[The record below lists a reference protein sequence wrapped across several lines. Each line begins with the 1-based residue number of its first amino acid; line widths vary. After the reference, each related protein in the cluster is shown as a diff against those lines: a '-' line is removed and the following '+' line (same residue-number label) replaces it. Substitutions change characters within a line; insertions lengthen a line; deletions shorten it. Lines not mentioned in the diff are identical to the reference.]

1 MLMPVGMVE
10 SFGWS
15 VPRSISADRCTPFRV
30 STAWMMRSGIPSTPR
45 SKPAEKPAEES
56 FTDVSQSLGEI
67 AHQVVDGAEDAGWV
81 VINAADASS
90 EYGLA
95 AHPLSDVSD
104 LESDVE
110 SDTDAAEEVLE
121 ANGETSSDAGVEASV
136 AVDTS
141 EVTDRTTPIS
151 QLKTSMKELFSFNAQ
166 RRKEARY
173 AHRGDCDAA
182 EVTVDAA
189 EVTTDAA
196 LFNGG
201 SEMNVES
208 VEASE
213 TSEVDEEFQT
223 EAAIEDTSTTEDTST
238 HEGIDVDDVIPV
250 ADVDNVDVVPDTVVV
265 ALEQEGNVEAV
276 TSAVETTT
284 MAPEEKATS
293 SNPLAG
299 VMDRLAAL
307 KTKVMEGDSAND
319 EAQIGNETT
328 VSEAT

>member
-1 MLMPVGMVE
+1 MP
-10 SFGWS
+10 
-15 VPRSISADRCTPFRV
+15 
-30 STAWMMRSGIPSTPR
+30 
-45 SKPAEKPAEES
+45 
-56 FTDVSQSLGEI
+56 
-67 AHQVVDGAEDAGWV
+67 
-81 VINAADASS
+81 
-90 EYGLA
+90 
-95 AHPLSDVSD
+95 
-104 LESDVE
+104 
-110 SDTDAAEEVLE
+110 
-121 ANGETSSDAGVEASV
+121 
-136 AVDTS
+136 
-141 EVTDRTTPIS
+141 
-151 QLKTSMKELFSFNAQ
+151 
-166 RRKEARY
+166 
-173 AHRGDCDAA
+173 A
-182 EVTVDAA
+182 EVTADAA

-196 LFNGG
+196 EVTTDAAEVTTDTALFKGG
-201 SEMNVES
+201 SEIKVES

-213 TSEVDEEFQT
+213 TSEVDEKIQT
-223 EAAIEDTSTTEDTST
+223 EAAIEDTSTAEETST

-328 VSEAT
+328 VSEATLTGTVDQEPKSVPLAIEMEPGSWRLLLAVP

>member
-1 MLMPVGMVE
+1 M
-10 SFGWS
+10 
-15 VPRSISADRCTPFRV
+15 
-30 STAWMMRSGIPSTPR
+30 
-45 SKPAEKPAEES
+45 PAE
-56 FTDVSQSLGEI
+56 
-67 AHQVVDGAEDAGWV
+67 
-81 VINAADASS
+81 
-90 EYGLA
+90 
-95 AHPLSDVSD
+95 
-104 LESDVE
+104 
-110 SDTDAAEEVLE
+110 
-121 ANGETSSDAGVEASV
+121 
-136 AVDTS
+136 
-141 EVTDRTTPIS
+141 VT
-151 QLKTSMKELFSFNAQ
+151 A
-166 RRKEARY
+166 
-173 AHRGDCDAA
+173 DAA

-213 TSEVDEEFQT
+213 TIEVDEEFQT
-223 EAAIEDTSTTEDTST
+223 EAAIEDTTTTEDTST

-328 VSEAT
+328 VSEATLTGTVDQEPKSVPLAIEMEPGSWRLLLAVPQADVEEMLPAVRLAAALREGATPLEYTRAKDHFLGAVRRIAIRASEELGRQLDEAAAAAAAEQRVVLKESTGATDGRAPADDAPMQLPGRAMEPAPAGLCAHCRALRPGCSGQHDGTSVGP